1 MQDKPRT
8 TIIRPDQAD
17 WEALKRVG
25 LGDAQKLSKSVLIL
39 SPAVQEAIR
48 NSEFEE
54 AAAYGWIEENIN
66 FFNVMDVED
75 NGVYLGSERLLGIEH
90 SPETIMELLRES
102 DYMHSHRKDFY
113 QALRDFLKQHD
124 VEFDGIAIE
133 TDYDGSIKNIA
144 VKHDD

>member
-1 MQDKPRT
+1 MQDRDRT

-17 WEALKRVG
+17 WGALKRVG

-54 AAAYGWIEENIN
+54 AAAYAWIEENIS
-66 FFNVMDVED
+66 FFETMDIAD
-75 NGVYLGSERLLGIEH
+75 NGVMLGDRVLGIEH
-90 SPETIMELLRES
+90 SPETIMELLRAS
-102 DYMHSHRKDFY
+102 DYMEPQRKDFY
-113 QALRDFLKQHD
+113 QALRDFLSHHN

-133 TDYDGSIKNIA
+133 TDCDGNIKNIA